1 MTPYEDL
8 TASGKRRRLHALAM
22 AALDHYG
29 LDEPTLQFHAAL
41 TNVHYRITTRRRQRF
56 ILRLARPGWRTLRD
70 LQSEA
75 LWLDALARDTDVG
88 GPEVIR
94 TRDGRHTLA
103 LEIPGVPGVRH
114 VSLMTRVPGRTLGR
128 YLSVDNLERM
138 GALFATLHHHGKEW
152 TPPPGFTDR
161 RFEHWLS
168 RGEANTLLS
177 AATLDSLSA
186 PQQEMI
192 VRLHHHVESA
202 YGQIDR
208 ADLRVIHC
216 DLWHGNINLHQG
228 VLHPFD
234 FEDTI
239 NGFRAHDIA
248 MAMLDLLKETDQ
260 ETYTGLLAAFRHGY
274 EALLP
279 WPDDPIEPL
288 QVGRI
293 LWRMNYVAGIQA
305 QRLPQ
310 MVERYRGML
319 LGYERTGRLVK
330 PSAG

>member
-1 MTPYEDL
+1 MTPYEQL
-8 TASGKRRRLHALAM
+8 TASGELRRLHALAM
-22 AALDHYG
+22 AALAHYG
-29 LDEPTLQFHAAL
+29 LDEPTLQFHAAV
-41 TNVHYRITTRRRQRF
+41 TNVHYRVTTRRGQQL
-56 ILRLARPGWRTLRD
+56 ILRLGHPGWRTLDD

-75 LWLDALARDTDVG
+75 MWLEALAHDTDVG
-88 GPEVIR
+88 APEVIP
-94 TRDGRHTLA
+94 TRDGLHTFALA
-103 LEIPGVPGVRH
+103 IPAVPAGRH
-114 VSLMTRVPGRTLGR
+114 VTLMTRVPGRGLGH
-128 YLSVDNLERM
+128 YLTVRNLERM

-177 AATLDSLSA
+177 PTTLDSLST
-186 PQQEMI
+186 PQREMI
-192 VRLHHHVESA
+192 LRLHHHVERA

-216 DLWHGNINLHQG
+216 DLWHGNINLHHG

-239 NGFRAHDIA
+239 NSFRAHDIA
-248 MAMLDLLKETDQ
+248 MAMLDLLEETDR
-260 ETYTGLLAAFRHGY
+260 ETYSRLLAAFRRGY
-274 EALLP
+274 EALLD

-293 LWRMNYVAGIQA
+293 LWMMNYVARIQA
-305 QRLPQ
+305 ERLPQ
-310 MVERYRGML
+310 MVERLQGVL
-319 LGYERTGRLVK
+319 LSYEQTGRLAR
-330 PSAG
+330 PPAG